1 MTEGPLGDFPDDW
14 ERALAVMAHPDDM
27 EYGGAAAV
35 AAWTRAGK
43 QVVVPAAD
51 QGRGRHRLHAART
64 SAPG

>member
-43 QVVVPAAD
+43 QVS
-51 QGRGRHRLHAART
+51 T
-64 SAPG
+64 CC